1 MDVSELGN
9 SELSSLATLLIG
21 VNRIT
26 ELPILKCPKLDTLY
40 FPLNGITNLNN
51 LQKSELPMIQ
61 KIHGCKNRLRGKLP
75 ALAFPMLSVLWLH
88 DNFIEDISEFTSIPM
103 DNFQWL
109 RVTNN
114 SIKGEIPVFEMPNLL
129 NLEL

>member
-1 MDVSELGN
+1 
-9 SELSSLATLLIG
+9 
-21 VNRIT
+21 
-26 ELPILKCPKLDTLY
+26 
-40 FPLNGITNLNN
+40 
-51 LQKSELPMIQ
+51 MIQ